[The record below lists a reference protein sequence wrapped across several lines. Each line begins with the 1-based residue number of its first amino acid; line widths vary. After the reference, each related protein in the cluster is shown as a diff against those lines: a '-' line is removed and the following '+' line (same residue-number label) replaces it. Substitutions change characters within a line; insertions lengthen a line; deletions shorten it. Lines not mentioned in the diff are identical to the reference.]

1 MGRKVNATR
10 DVTRIGLLSLIKE
23 AISDQHGHDIAALS
37 LVENVSV
44 RLQKSL
50 SQSNDSNKGV
60 ISND

>member
-10 DVTRIGLLSLIKE
+10 DVTRVGLLRLIKE
-23 AISDQHGHDIAALS
+23 AISDQHGHDVAALI

-50 SQSNDSNKGV
+50 R
-60 ISND
+60 